1 MGNEGLVLVSFLG
14 YLTLVVAVG
23 ALSLRFSSR
32 GIGHFF
38 VGGRS
43 MNRWVVA
50 LSSVVSGRSAWLL
63 LGVTGMAWSMGLSA
77 IWAVV
82 GYTAVECVLFLTLA
96 RRLRRKAETV
106 DAVTLTDVFVGV
118 LGDPRGWLRGVL
130 STVILL
136 FMAAYVAAQFA
147 GGGKAMAVGFGVD
160 PGMGVV
166 LTAVIVLLYTT
177 VGGFLAV
184 SLTDTIQAIFMLG
197 ALLLL
202 PILALGSVG
211 GWEAVAAQ
219 VSAVGDGGF
228 LNPMALG
235 SGALLGLVAIGLG
248 VPGNPHILVR
258 YISIDR
264 EENLRFAAVTATLA
278 NTVMGVGAVL
288 TGVVGR
294 AYFPEVSL
302 LAGDTENLY
311 PQLAEQ
317 LLHPVLF
324 GLVVASIF
332 AAIMSTADSQLL
344 VGASALVRDVYQ
356 KGYRERPGGPGPV
369 PESTLVAYS
378 RGVVVILVLGALL
391 LGWWAEDLVFWMV
404 LFAWAGLGA
413 ALGPPLILTLY
424 ASWTT
429 RGGVLAGTVTGAVT
443 TVIWYLTPALKGRLY
458 ELIPAFFLSL
468 AVTAGVS
475 ALERR
480 RARQRQQRG

>member
-1 MGNEGLVLVSFLG
+1 
-14 YLTLVVAVG
+14 
-23 ALSLRFSSR
+23 
-32 GIGHFF
+32 
-38 VGGRS
+38 

-63 LGVTGMAWSMGLSA
+63 LGVTGMAWSMGVGA

-82 GYTAVECVLFLTLA
+82 GYTTVECVLFLTLA
-96 RRLRRKAETV
+96 RRLRRRAETL
-106 DAVTLTDVFVGV
+106 DGVTLTDVFVGV
-118 LGDPRGWLRGVL
+118 LGDPRGFLRGVL
-130 STVILL
+130 SGVILL

-147 GGGKAMAVGFGVD
+147 AGGKAMAVGFGVD
-160 PGMGVV
+160 PGVGVL
-166 LTAVIVLLYTT
+166 LTALIVLLYTT

-184 SLTDTIQAIFMLG
+184 SLTDTIQAVFMLG
-197 ALLLL
+197 ALLLI
-202 PILALGSVG
+202 PMLALGSAG
-211 GWEAVAAQ
+211 GWEAVALQ
-219 VSAVGDGGF
+219 VSTSDGSF
-228 LNPMALG
+228 LNPVALG
-235 SGALLGLVAIGLG
+235 GGALLGLVAIGLG

-264 EENLRFAAVTATLA
+264 EENLRFAAVMATLA
-278 NTVMGVGAVL
+278 NTAMGLGAVM

-302 LAGDTENLY
+302 LGGDTENLY

-317 LLHPVLF
+317 LLHPALF

-369 PESTLVAYS
+369 AESTLVVYS
-378 RGVVVILVLGALL
+378 RVVVVLLVVGALL
-391 LGWWAEDLVFWMV
+391 LGWWAKDLVFWMV

-424 ASWTT
+424 APWTT
-429 RGGVLAGTVTGAVT
+429 RGGVIAGTVTGAVT
-443 TVIWYLTPALKGRLY
+443 TVTWYLTPALKSRMY

-468 AVTAGVS
+468 AVTALVS
-475 ALERR
+475 GLQRWRTRR
-480 RARQRQQRG
+480 GG

>member
-1 MGNEGLVLVSFLG
+1 MSNQSLVLVSFSG
-14 YLTLVVAVG
+14 YLILVVLVG
-23 ALSLRFSSR
+23 AWSARFSSK

-38 VGGRS
+38 VGGRR

-63 LGVTGMAWSMGLSA
+63 LGVTGMAWSMGLGA

-96 RRLRRKAETV
+96 RRLRRTAEDV
-106 DAVTLTDVFVGV
+106 DGVTLTDIFVGV
-118 LGDPRGWLRGVL
+118 LGDPRGWLRVMISG
-130 STVILL
+130 VILL

-160 PGMGVV
+160 PALGIL
-166 LTAVIVLLYTT
+166 LTALIVVLYTT

-184 SLTDTIQAIFMLG
+184 SLTDTIQAVFMVG
-197 ALLLL
+197 ALVLI
-202 PILALGSVG
+202 PSLALVSVG
-211 GWEAVAAQ
+211 GWEVMAAQ
-219 VSAVGDGGF
+219 VSSTQAGF
-228 LNPMALG
+228 LDPVALG
-235 SGALLGLVAIGLG
+235 GGALLGLVAIGLG

-264 EENLRFAAVTATLA
+264 EENLRFAAVTATVA
-278 NTVMGVGAVL
+278 NTVMGVGAVM
-288 TGVVGR
+288 TGVIGR
-294 AYFPEVSL
+294 AFFPEVGL
-302 LAGDTENLY
+302 LGGDTENLY

-344 VGASALVRDVYQ
+344 VGASAWVRDLYQ
-356 KGYRERPGGPGPV
+356 KGYRERAGGPGPV
-369 PESTLVAYS
+369 PEGKLVWYS
-378 RGVVVILVLGALL
+378 RLVVLLLVGGALM
-391 LGWWAEDLVFWMV
+391 LGWWAQDLVFWMV

-429 RGGVLAGTVTGAVT
+429 RRGVIAGAMTGALT

-458 ELIPAFFLSL
+458 ELIPAFVLSF

-475 ALERR
+475 ALEQYRKRR
-480 RARQRQQRG
+480 DPRA